1 MLDGKQGRIQDKN
14 IGGADHNTLT
24 HQHVMFPNYVNVIVY
39 NSFYEIGIK
48 ILADS
53 IIHTV
58 LGF

>member
-1 MLDGKQGRIQDKN
+1 LMETAADLGKKYRG
-14 IGGADHNTLT
+14 LT
-24 HQHVMFPNYVNVIVY
+24 TIHLSTYVMFPNYVNVIVY